1 MRGAAGTSLIAGPS
15 RTTGAICGDW
25 RALPQTHT
33 GCNVRTCKDGWTEQG
48 RLGLPVLGAGLVDRA
63 PAPSLPP
70 PPGSAQAHLVPT
82 CPPGTATVVDTH
94 APSCAVGW
102 RLPQLQAQAH
112 HSVECRS
119 QAPLPSSQQPA
130 ANPRPDPARTRSG
143 ATSGSSPEF
152 KRFSFFV
159 PLPSITLL
167 HKRSCATGSA
177 PERSSTSSG
186 F

>member
-48 RLGLPVLGAGLVDRA
+48 GLGLPVLGAGLVDRA

-82 CPPGTATVVDTH
+82 CPPGTATVVDTR
-94 APSCAVGW
+94 AVVRCGLAVAATTGTGPSQ
-102 RLPQLQAQAH
+102 R
-112 HSVECRS
+112 RM
-119 QAPLPSSQQPA
+119 PLPSSQQPA

-159 PLPSITLL
+159 PLPSITFL